1 MFTDD
6 RIFKYEEPIMSY
18 DKATGNVTI
27 IDPADIKKKK
37 KIINSMDEVL
47 RMKEQLYEEFK
58 LDEDALPKGKKIED
72 INIDEHAKI
81 LVELRKK

>member
-1 MFTDD
+1 
-6 RIFKYEEPIMSY
+6 MSY

-27 IDPADIKKKK
+27 IDPADIKKKR
-37 KIINSMDEVL
+37 KIIHSMDEVL

-72 INIDEHAKI
+72 ID
-81 LVELRKK
+81 L

>member
-1 MFTDD
+1 
-6 RIFKYEEPIMSY
+6 
-18 DKATGNVTI
+18 
-27 IDPADIKKKK
+27 
-37 KIINSMDEVL
+37 MDEVL

>member
-6 RIFKYEEPIMSY
+6 KIFKYEEPIMTY

-47 RMKEQLYEEFK
+47 
-58 LDEDALPKGKKIED
+58 
-72 INIDEHAKI
+72 
-81 LVELRKK
+81 

>member
-6 RIFKYEEPIMSY
+6 KIFKYEEPIMTY

-47 RMKEQLYEEFK
+47 QMKQKLYDELN
-58 LDEDALPKGKKIED
+58 LDEDLLPKGQKDVD
-72 INIDEHAKI
+72 I
-81 LVELRKK
+81 